1 MSFSYDFVS
10 NPMIANVRL
19 LIPDTVNDPSQN
31 LPIYSDEEIQ
41 AFYNIQAS
49 QFQSSMFYSAPA
61 GQNLPNLPL
70 SYLRVAALAIDTLA
84 NNSARLAIIT
94 KLLDVQLSPKDAAAA
109 LASRA
114 QSLRTTD
121 DESGAF
127 VMIEQVNTVFAFF
140 DRYWKQV
147 QRQTGGGGIL

>member
-1 MSFSYDFVS
+1 
-10 NPMIANVRL
+10 MIANVRL